1 MQTRVAPYGA
11 AGWNEKVRIVEELF
25 SKKAGPPFLYND
37 VLLIVPS
44 SRLRRTYGRLFLDIM
59 ERTRG
64 CHALVQPE
72 VQTLHLFL
80 QRLSLKAGGPALI
93 DENGRLILLEGIV
106 KSCITG
112 KGAFGN
118 TPDILAPSL
127 SAAVADMIEELSA
140 SGISPEQLTGAAALS
155 DVSDKPQV
163 RLLVE
168 AYAAYERALADR
180 GLADPAGMLSHLAGR
195 FDPSWL
201 STYSSIIIDGLHD
214 ASELQARILLRIAA
228 HHDCTFLVDA
238 PSPDS
243 IRNAGEY
250 HPLRLLKEFLAR
262 LGLMVGGPAA
272 PQETDD
278 SRLAGA
284 LFSARSFDEAAK
296 QLPASFRKDVRLLS
310 AITMREEVSFIAG
323 EVKRSLQAGI
333 PADSILVAFPSLDE
347 YGPLAEEL
355 FTDYGIPYNR
365 ALGRQ
370 LSTSPVATAVISLLS
385 SCREDFS
392 GPSLLRIFSS
402 PFLKFG
408 EAPSLAPALA
418 RLMADR
424 RITGGRHKL
433 LAALR
438 RSSPEAAGTD
448 VLTGTLTD
456 LFAALEP
463 FSSREPA
470 PLTVWMDRLSSLLS
484 WSGLSGRVTLIKGP
498 LNRNLQAYKKLAETL
513 ASLRQAGSLF
523 PGYSYTFSEW
533 LFLLKKTFMHAR
545 YQVPPDDEGGVQI
558 LGMEESVGHA
568 WREIYLGGLMDG
580 AFPRRLP
587 QNIFLP
593 EATLEALGVRTLENA
608 RLAAAGHFYRLL
620 LSAPRV
626 TLTWPENVGDKPIV
640 PSPFLAELTPL
651 RIAGVLKEASN
662 VQFSLTVEDSQSIP
676 ELAKAL
682 SVAGDI
688 SGLEKALKSGIEG
701 MAGIARGLDY
711 KPSETPG
718 SLATG
723 ERAEFSVTE
732 LDDYLKCPYAYYVK
746 HLLRISPLEEVSEDI
761 SALDRGSKAHA
772 VLRRFYEEWKEPV
785 TAENRDKARGLL
797 AALADREF
805 SAEADTFRNRREKDL
820 FVTVMAERFLDA
832 EEAFWMQGFRPAYLE
847 QKIGSF
853 KLALTDGT
861 EAEVHGKIDRI
872 DVDENGNFIIVD
884 YKTGD
889 YPESKKGIEQRI
901 FQLPIY
907 AMMAQRVLSG
917 DAATRPAVPLGDPI
931 GLAYYDLKGKTGS
944 GARDVVL
951 FNKEVRN
958 DHPAAKPLTSPKS
971 AEEFEAILTQ
981 SVDKAR
987 KAIEGIRAGLFP
999 AAPQLESNCRNCPNE
1014 MMCGKEDSQGRI

>member
-11 AGWNEKVRIVEELF
+11 AGWNEKARIVEELF
-25 SKKAGPPFLYND
+25 SKKSGPPFLYND
-37 VLLIVPS
+37 VLFIVPS

-59 ERTRG
+59 ERTSRS
-64 CHALVQPE
+64 HALVQPE

-80 QRLSLKAGGPALI
+80 QRLSAKAGGPALI
-93 DENGRLILLEGIV
+93 DENSRLVLLEGIV

-140 SGISPEQLTGAAALS
+140 SGISSEQLTGAAAMS
-155 DVSDKPQV
+155 EVSDKPQV
-163 RLLVE
+163 KLLME
-168 AYAAYERALADR
+168 AYGAYEHILAAR
-180 GLADPAGMLSHLAGR
+180 GLADPAGMLAHLADQ

-201 STYSSIIIDGLHD
+201 SSYSTIIIDGLHD
-214 ASELQARILLRIAA
+214 ASELQVRVLRKIAG

-243 IRNAGEY
+243 IRNAGDY
-250 HPLRLLKEFLAR
+250 HPLRLVKELLAR
-262 LGLMVGGPAA
+262 LGLMVGEAA
-272 PQETDD
+272 ASSATDD
-278 SRLAGA
+278 SYLADA
-284 LFSARSFDEAAK
+284 LFSAGSFDDAAK
-296 QLPASFRKDVRLLS
+296 KAPSSFRKDLRLLS

-323 EVKRSLQAGI
+323 EVKRSLLAGM
-333 PADSILVAFPSLDE
+333 PPDSILVAFPSLDE

-355 FTDYGIPYNR
+355 FTDFGIPYNR

-370 LSTSPVATAVISLLS
+370 LSTSPVTTAVVSLLS

-418 RLMADR
+418 RLMAER

-433 LAALR
+433 LTALK
-438 RSSPEAAGTD
+438 RSSPEAAGPD
-448 VLTGTLTD
+448 VLTEPLGD

-463 FSSREPA
+463 FSAKDPA
-470 PLTVWMDRLSSLLS
+470 SLTVWMDRLSSLLS

-498 LNRNLQAYKKLAETL
+498 LNRNLQAYKKLAGTL
-513 ASLRQAGSLF
+513 ASLRQAGNLF
-523 PGYSYTFSEW
+523 PEYSYTFSEW

-545 YQVPPDDEGGVQI
+545 FQVPPDDEGGVQI
-558 LGMEESVGHA
+558 LGMEESIGYA
-568 WREIYLGGLMDG
+568 WQEIYLGGLMDG

-608 RLAAAGHFYRLL
+608 RLNAASHFYRLL

-651 RIAGVLKEASN
+651 RKAGVLTEASN
-662 VQFSLTVEDSQSIP
+662 VQFSLKVEDSRSIP

-682 SVAGDI
+682 SLAGDI
-688 SGLEKALKSGIEG
+688 AGLETVLDSDLEG
-701 MAGIARGLDY
+701 MAAISAGLDY

-718 SLATG
+718 TLGTR
-723 ERAEFSVTE
+723 ERTEFSVTE
-732 LDDYLKCPYAYYVK
+732 LDDYLKCPYDYYVK
-746 HLLRISPLEEVSEDI
+746 RLLRISPLEEVSEDI

-772 VLRRFYEEWKEPV
+772 ILRRFYEEWKGPV
-785 TAENRDKARGLL
+785 TAGNRDKARELL
-797 AALADREF
+797 AAFADREF
-805 SAEADTFRNRREKDL
+805 GYEADTFRNRREKDL

-832 EEAFWMQGFRPAYLE
+832 EEVFWRQGFRPAYLE
-847 QKIGSF
+847 KKIESF

-861 EAEVHGKIDRI
+861 IVEIHGKIDRI
-872 DVDENGNFIIVD
+872 DVDDNGNFIIVD
-884 YKTGD
+884 YKTGG
-889 YPESKKGIEQRI
+889 YPLPLMTAEQEI
-901 FQLPIY
+901 FQLPVY
-907 AMMAQRVLSG
+907 AVMALQTLTDKDPVLRRS
-917 DAATRPAVPLGDPI
+917 I
-931 GLAYYDLKGKTGS
+931 GLAYYDLAGKNKGPT
-944 GARDVVL
+944 RDVVL
-951 FNKEVRN
+951 YNKEALVDQPSTKPKASPRS
-958 DHPAAKPLTSPKS
+958 AAD
-971 AEEFEAILTQ
+971 FEAILTM
-981 SVDKAR
+981 SIDSAR
-987 KAIEGIRAGLFP
+987 RAVEGIVAGNFP
-999 AAPQLESNCRNCPNE
+999 STPQDKNRCRYCPNE
-1014 MMCGKEDSQGRI
+1014 MMCGKQDS